1 MNSETRELFIK
12 RYREEKEALEKILQ
26 TYEDVIGTVYDYE
39 SIKCLDTEYERIS
52 DLLKKPS
59 KLLSMIIETATS
71 GHRPE
76 VKCKH
81 EIVYKYFGEDRY
93 KCIDCDARLYL
104 PNEKDLLH
112 RMVLSYKMMNKRNQY
127 LEALLEES
135 SEDAIKRCL

>member
-71 GHRPE
+71 GHKPE
-76 VKCKH
+76 VKCNH
-81 EIVYKYFGEDRY
+81 EIVYAYFGEDRY